1 MEINPYN
8 EIKAWMVLNNIKQ
21 KDFAKSLGISTNF
34 LNRKLNRRNTDFTLS
49 EARKLTHDYGFP
61 MRYFFEGNV
70 PYKEQK
76 KCER

>member
-8 EIKAWMVLNNIKQ
+8 EIKAWMVLNNVKQ

-49 EARKLTHDYGFP
+49 EARKLTQDYGFP
-61 MRYFFEGNV
+61 MRYFFENKV
-70 PYKEQK
+70 PLKERK
-76 KCER
+76 EKA

>member
-8 EIKAWMVLNNIKQ
+8 EIKAWMVLNNVKQ

-49 EARKLTHDYGFP
+49 EARKLTQDYGFP
-61 MRYFFEGNV
+61 MRYFFENKV
-70 PYKEQK
+70 PLKEQK
-76 KCER
+76 EKA